1 MKLKPLADHVIL
13 KPVESS
19 DKTAGGIILPDTAK
33 EKATKGEVVA
43 VGPGRTLANGKRV
56 AMAVKAGDRVIYG
69 KYAGNDVK
77 IDGQEY
83 KILQE
88 SEILA
93 VVN

>member
-13 KPVESS
+13 KPLESS
-19 DKTAGGIILPDTAK
+19 DKTAGGILLPDAAK

-43 VGPGRTLANGKRV
+43 VGPGRTLANGRRV
-56 AMAVKAGDRVIYG
+56 DMLVKVGDRVIYG

-88 SEILA
+88 GEILA